1 MSSTSSPTSSGE
13 DKSSEEDLMSTD
25 NLMIRDNLL
34 RSDILK
40 EFSVSSSSGSVS
52 SRREY
57 TMPNN
62 PRNKNRER
70 DECYAKSMTPPQYT
84 KNYLFPASTPPAPRQ
99 SPNLTPSHTP
109 ASPHTINLRSN
120 SKRKEQEKIKNDK

>member
-25 NLMIRDNLL
+25 NLMKSNNLL
-34 RSDILK
+34 GNDILK
-40 EFSVSSSSGSVS
+40 EFSTSTRNGSVS

-62 PRNKNRER
+62 HKNKAR
-70 DECYAKSMTPPQYT
+70 DECYAKSMSPPQYA
-84 KNYLFPASTPPAPRQ
+84 NSYLFPAHTPPAPRQ
-99 SPNLTPSHTP
+99 SPNITPSHTP
-109 ASPHTINLRSN
+109 AKEPHIMNLRSN
-120 SKRKEQEKIKNDK
+120 SKRIEKEKPKNDK